1 MSDEDCF
8 GPALPPGFNERS
20 TYKNLQKET
29 PVKSVSGIGPQL
41 PPHLQNSQ
49 ESSPDST
56 TEEEEGPCIGPSLP
70 PHFKSSFNQTQ
81 GLVNEDIG
89 PSRTLQSKS
98 DDNYSVIGPALPPHL
113 SKKQCQS
120 SDVKDNESDACVSK
134 GQSSKQDSIIGPS
147 LPPHLQ
153 RNVHS
158 ASYGENVHD
167 VKDDDDDDDADNDV
181 IGPLPSEMSAGNSG
195 TDFSA
200 EFERRARKMKD
211 HLDGKTQS
219 DGQQKREAWMMELPD
234 CMGQNIG
241 LTART
246 FRVNAGPDLSDRSMW
261 TDSPADR
268 ARKEKEGHEETR
280 KRPHPGSGPSGRDQ
294 QIRSELESFN
304 KARESES
311 LLNMHQKKM
320 KKQQKEEGSKPK
332 ERRPFDRDL
341 DLQANRF
348 DDAQRKAIIKKSQ
361 NLNSRFGHSKDSQYL

>member
-8 GPALPPGFNERS
+8 GPALPPGLNERS
-20 TYKNLQKET
+20 TLKNLQKEA
-29 PVKSVSGIGPQL
+29 PVKRVSGIGPQL

-56 TEEEEGPCIGPSLP
+56 SEEEEGPCIGPSLP
-70 PHFKSSFNQTQ
+70 PHIKSSLNQTQ
-81 GLVNEDIG
+81 GSVNIG
-89 PSRTLQSKS
+89 PCRTSLLKS
-98 DDNYSVIGPALPPHL
+98 DDSSSVIGPALPPHL
-113 SKKQCQS
+113 YKKQFQS
-120 SDVKDNESDACVSK
+120 SDVKDNESGACVSK
-134 GQSSKQDSIIGPS
+134 GQSSKQDCIIGPS

-158 ASYGENVHD
+158 ASYRENVHD
-167 VKDDDDDDDADNDV
+167 VKDDDADDDNDV

-195 TDFSA
+195 SDFSA
-200 EFERRARKMKD
+200 EIERRARKMKD

-219 DGQQKREAWMMELPD
+219 DGQPKREAWMMELPD

-268 ARKEKEGHEETR
+268 ARKEKEGNTDTR

-294 QIRSELESFN
+294 QIRSELESYN
-304 KARESES
+304 KARGTES
-311 LLNMHQKKM
+311 LLNTHQKKM
-320 KKQQKEEGSKPK
+320 KKQQKEESSQPK

>member
-1 MSDEDCF
+1 MCSELKYNDFIEVLWIF
-8 GPALPPGFNERS
+8 SPGFNERS

-98 DDNYSVIGPALPPHL
+98 DDNYSVIGPALPPHS

-167 VKDDDDDDDADNDV
+167 VKDDDDADADV

-195 TDFSA
+195 SDFSA

-211 HLDGKTQS
+211 HLDGK
-219 DGQQKREAWMMELPD
+219 
-234 CMGQNIG
+234 
-241 LTART
+241 
-246 FRVNAGPDLSDRSMW
+246 V
-261 TDSPADR
+261 
-268 ARKEKEGHEETR
+268 
-280 KRPHPGSGPSGRDQ
+280 
-294 QIRSELESFN
+294 
-304 KARESES
+304 
-311 LLNMHQKKM
+311 
-320 KKQQKEEGSKPK
+320 
-332 ERRPFDRDL
+332 
-341 DLQANRF
+341 
-348 DDAQRKAIIKKSQ
+348 
-361 NLNSRFGHSKDSQYL
+361 